1 MTDKFGV
8 PAAGLQV
15 VTRRTYQDILA
26 NNKEYVED
34 KTYKKLLELTKDIS
48 NRLSN
53 EVFSKDGKYMI
64 KKTRK
69 TLDLPSLA

>member
-15 VTRRTYQDILA
+15 VTRRTYHDILG

-53 EVFSKDGKYMI
+53 EVFSKEGKY
-64 KKTRK
+64 
-69 TLDLPSLA
+69 